1 MTNLIQRWKEHQKV
15 KREKEL
21 KERAEELFQLCEH
34 KGEMWMTYN
43 GYLVLPTRYI
53 NCDPILLV
61 RQMRQAYINEEI

>member
-34 KGEMWMTYN
+34 DGEMWMTYD
-43 GYLVLPTRYI
+43 GCLVLPTRYI

>member
-1 MTNLIQRWKEHQKV
+1 MTNLIQRWKEHLKA

-21 KERAEELFQLCEH
+21 EERAEELFQLCEH
-34 KGEMWMTYN
+34 EGEMWLTYD

-53 NCDPILLV
+53 NIDPILLV

>member
-1 MTNLIQRWKEHQKV
+1 MANLIQRLKEHLKA

-34 KGEMWMTYN
+34 EGEMWLTYD

-53 NCDPILLV
+53 NLDPILLV
-61 RQMRQAYINEEI
+61 RLMRQAYIDGEI